1 METTFTPKNF
11 NDKELIKQ
19 HKELL
24 DKFMK
29 NELEW
34 ESKRR
39 KKLLEAYDNKIFE
52 SNIRFYFCRPFR
64 LFITAFLLNKL
75 DTIANYFP
83 KGYEF
88 NIERIK
94 Q

>member
-1 METTFTPKNF
+1 METTFTPRKFDN
-11 NDKELIKQ
+11 KELIKQ

-39 KKLLEAYDNKIFE
+39 KALLKAYDNKIVE
-52 SNIRFYFCRPFR
+52 GNIRFYFCRPFR

-75 DTIANYFP
+75 DKIANYFP
-83 KGYEF
+83 KDHEF
-88 NIERIK
+88 NIEKIK
-94 Q
+94 L